1 MSKQT
6 IDVSQLS
13 GWSGLSEGTQAVT
26 VKTIVNGVEDSASSN
41 VVTVE
46 KTLTKQTKEV
56 SLLMVDGD
64 QTILPDANM
73 TMEKAIVKKPATLI
87 PSNIKQGVSIG
98 GVVGE
103 LTTTGKEEV
112 EVSEAL
118 DMSNGNQVIT
128 SDDNTKTLSQA
139 TIIKPDTFIAQ
150 NIKNGV
156 NIGGI
161 TGTYTPEIQTQEKT
175 VTITENGSFTVVP
188 DNGKF
193 LTSVSGTVN
202 VPTSGGGGGLNVEFG
217 DNSPADTSKMWFQE
231 DETNTIEFGVDESKQ
246 IETIFTLSVN
256 SGTEFNYRDTSMN
269 SAAVGSNIY
278 LFGFI
283 TNSSNETSN
292 KIAVFNTETKKTNTL
307 SAVLPISLQEMCC
320 AVVGTNIYLF
330 GGYVAIR
337 NVSNSIFKFDTLTNT
352 VSTITTATLANPA
365 YSIGCAAVGT
375 KIYLFGGEGV
385 ANSSGVATYY
395 DTIQVFDTETET
407 ITILSTKLN
416 KTSYWI
422 CAVPFEQSIYLF
434 GHNLDQENTILK
446 FNTTNNSIST
456 LNTTMV
462 DDGRGIRYG
471 SAVFDNYIFLFPVV
485 FGNGVLKFNVT
496 TEEFE
501 NVLGDD
507 GRANDLNR
515 ATSVVGNIAYSWYS
529 PNSFDCFVYT
539 FDLPQGQVYAL
550 QNFKGFVYLNE
561 SPKHLFNVVAPPT
574 KVTIDV
580 KNVYIGNSEN
590 KARFANAY
598 LFESGKWVNIN
609 TDKGALQLPA
619 PLISLVSGTTI
630 QIDTIDDNATT
641 IEVFADGVSI
651 GEVTKETTP
660 LITFGIEN
668 SNCSAEEGMTWG
680 EWVASSYNTGG
691 FVIANTNQIQ
701 ESSLG
706 KYVAVA
712 DERVTTDEAII
723 ANKSYML
730 SSAVE

>member
-26 VKTIVNGVEDSASSN
+26 VKTIINGVEDSASSN

-56 SLLMVDGD
+56 SLLMVEGD

-103 LTTTGKEEV
+103 LTTTGKDEV

-118 DMSNGNQVIT
+118 DMSNGNQIIPPP
-128 SDDNTKTLSQA
+128 DNTKTISKV

-156 NIGGI
+156 EIGGI

-202 VPTSGGGGGLNVEFG
+202 VPTSGGSDGLNVEFG
-217 DNSPADTSKMWFQE
+217 DNQPADTSKMWFQE
-231 DETNTIEFGVDESKQ
+231 DEANTIEFGVDETKQ

-256 SGTEFNYRDTSMN
+256 SGTDFNYRDTSMN
-269 SAAVGSNIY
+269 SAAVGSKIY

-307 SAVLPISLQEMCC
+307 SAILPVSLQEMCC
-320 AVVGTNIYLF
+320 AAVGTNIYLF
-330 GGYVAIR
+330 GGYVTTR
-337 NVSNSIFKFDTLTNT
+337 NLSNSIFKFDTLTNT

-385 ANSSGVATYY
+385 MSSSGVATFY

-407 ITILSTKLN
+407 ITTLSTKLN
-416 KTSYWI
+416 RASYWI

-434 GHNLDQENTILK
+434 GHNLDQEDTILK

-462 DDGRGIRYG
+462 DEGRGIRYG

-485 FGNGVLKFNVT
+485 FGNGGVIKFNTT
-496 TEEFE
+496 TEKFE
-501 NVLGDD
+501 DVLGNN
-507 GRANDLNR
+507 GSVNDLNR
-515 ATSVVGNIAYSWYS
+515 ATSVVGNIAYSWHS
-529 PNSFDCFVYT
+529 LIAFKCFAYN

-550 QNFKGFVYLNE
+550 QEFDGFVYSNR
-561 SPKHLFNVVAPPT
+561 SPEHLFNVVAPPT

-580 KNVYIGNSEN
+580 KNVYIGNSDN
-590 KARFANAY
+590 KARFANAF
-598 LFESGKWVNIN
+598 LFENAKWSNIN
-609 TDKGALQLPA
+609 TGNEVPQMPT
-619 PLISLVSGTTI
+619 PIISLVNNTTI
-630 QIDTIDDNATT
+630 QIDTISAMATK
-641 IEVFADGVSI
+641 IEIFADGVSI
-651 GEVTKETTP
+651 GEVQK
-660 LITFGIEN
+660 
-668 SNCSAEEGMTWG
+668 
-680 EWVASSYNTGG
+680 
-691 FVIANTNQIQ
+691 Q
-701 ESSLG
+701 
-706 KYVAVA
+706 
-712 DERVTTDEAII
+712 
-723 ANKSYML
+723 
-730 SSAVE
+730 